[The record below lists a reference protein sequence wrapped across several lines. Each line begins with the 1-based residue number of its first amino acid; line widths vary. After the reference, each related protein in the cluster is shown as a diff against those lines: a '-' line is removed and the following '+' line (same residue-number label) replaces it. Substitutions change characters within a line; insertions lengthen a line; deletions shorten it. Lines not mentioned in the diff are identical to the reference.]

1 MRTRQSHKSSVGD
14 SLAKLPKQHLELEEI
29 VAEPIPLIISEKL
42 QTQIYYLC
50 SQIWDVEWSGT
61 LFYETEGEFGDRDF
75 KIYARELFL
84 RDIGTATYTEYEG
97 DQPEFFHFMMAN
109 PELLEMKKGHIHSHN
124 SMGVFFSGTD
134 SSELVDNS
142 EFYNYYLSLIVNN
155 RNEMVAKVVFRALCE
170 TVSTTKMIFKG
181 NDGKELIQEVVEG
194 NQEERAYGH
203 DCEIQLPNLLPDSFR
218 TRISDIRDA
227 KKRLREEATRAAK
240 ESSAARKES
249 SLRDIHSQTD
259 TGGYYLRT
267 EDSYQPD

>member
-1 MRTRQSHKSSVGD
+1 
-14 SLAKLPKQHLELEEI
+14 
-29 VAEPIPLIISEKL
+29 
-42 QTQIYYLC
+42 
-50 SQIWDVEWSGT
+50 
-61 LFYETEGEFGDRDF
+61 
-75 KIYARELFL
+75 
-84 RDIGTATYTEYEG
+84 
-97 DQPEFFHFMMAN
+97 
-109 PELLEMKKGHIHSHN
+109 
-124 SMGVFFSGTD
+124 
-134 SSELVDNS
+134 
-142 EFYNYYLSLIVNN
+142 
-155 RNEMVAKVVFRALCE
+155 MVAKVVFRALCE

-267 EDSYQPD
+267 EDSYQPALFSEEGMGSVQRMEKEKEVITEVRVMLSRALGTEVGKYKILNRVLRDMDEQYFEKTDTPGFPLFYYDRIPSEMVRLYKEDHPDDSSLSGYPYIMGIAISVLEDYQETYPKMIKELIDICVQSKQEQQNVI